1 MKNKVISLLL
11 AVAFIVT
18 ALSMTAISAFAAGT
32 SLTVTKL
39 SESDSTVTVAVG
51 VSGNKG
57 IAALGVNLSYD
68 PTLLKGTSVS
78 SAGVASDAGM
88 AAFGNF
94 SDGNVRIIIDESNS
108 GEGAKN
114 DGTVCVVTFS
124 KLSTIDKGTTAEFSA
139 SAISSATYDLDGE
152 SVEIS
157 DGSVSLTFE
166 KTETTTKK
174 PASTQKPTTT
184 KKPATTAKPVT
195 TKPVA
200 TTKTNVV
207 SPTLAGVTVPTTVEE
222 STTEETTTE
231 EVTTEYESYSYTAP
245 ENDETEEDDDEKS
258 DNTKRIIAIVVV
270 VVCAGAAAALYFTK
284 RK

>member
-1 MKNKVISLLL
+1 MKNKVISLML

-18 ALSMTAISAFAAGT
+18 ALSMTAVSAFAAGT

-51 VSGNKG
+51 VSGNSG

-88 AAFGNF
+88 AVFGNF

-108 GEGAKN
+108 GEGTRK

-124 KLSTIDKGTTAEFSA
+124 KLSTIEKGTTADFAA
-139 SAISSATYDLDGE
+139 SAISSATYGIDGD

-157 DGSVSLTFE
+157 DGSASLTLE
-166 KTETTTKK
+166 KAESTTKK
-174 PASTQKPTTT
+174 PTTTQKPVVIQ
-184 KKPATTAKPVT
+184 PVVT
-195 TKPVA
+195 T
-200 TTKTNVV
+200 
-207 SPTLAGVTVPTTVEE
+207 SPTTLPRVTVPTTVKE

-231 EVTTEYESYSYTAP
+231 EVTTEEMTTEEVTTEEWTTEYESYSYTAP
-245 ENDETEEDDDEKS
+245 ENNETTEDDDEKS